1 MPYPQDF
8 DRIILHFSVFQ
19 FLPVSGP
26 CPWTQWTL
34 SHVIFNG
41 SKTFFDVYELLG
53 QVFSFRETEEFWKH
67 QDIKIVKIEPSH

>member
-8 DRIILHFSVFQ
+8 DRNILHFSVFQ
-19 FLPVSGP
+19 FLPVSRGP
-26 CPWTQWTL
+26 CPWTL
-34 SHVIFNG
+34 SHIIFNG

-53 QVFSFRETEEFWKH
+53 QVFSFQETEEFWKH